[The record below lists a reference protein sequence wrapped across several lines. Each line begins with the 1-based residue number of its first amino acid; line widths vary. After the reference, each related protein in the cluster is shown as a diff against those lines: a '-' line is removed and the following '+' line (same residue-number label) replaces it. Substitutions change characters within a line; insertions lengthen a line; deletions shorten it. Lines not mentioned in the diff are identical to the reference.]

1 MGPRAVL
8 ACPPG
13 ERHEL
18 GLLCFGLALREH
30 GWRITYL
37 GAETPLRE
45 ITDALGELVPSI
57 VVLSAIS
64 QQRFLDAS
72 EEIAALGTRVRVGI
86 GGAGATPALAQ
97 VMGVEL
103 LGGDAIGE
111 AAGLAA

>member
-13 ERHEL
+13 ERHEF

-45 ITDALGELVPSI
+45 ITDALGELSPSV

-72 EEIAALGTRVRVGI
+72 EEITVLGES
-86 GGAGATPALAQ
+86 GARGHRRGRRHPGARPRD
-97 VMGVEL
+97 GR
-103 LGGDAIGE
+103 
-111 AAGLAA
+111 